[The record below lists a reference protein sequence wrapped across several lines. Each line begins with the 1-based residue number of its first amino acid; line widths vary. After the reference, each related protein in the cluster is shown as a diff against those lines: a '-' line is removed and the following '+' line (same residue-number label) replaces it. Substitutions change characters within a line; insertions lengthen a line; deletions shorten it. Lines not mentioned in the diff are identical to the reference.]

1 MVDNRACVLV
11 TMGMLA
17 CVLGGCAGG
26 GNRLISNRGGDVE
39 SGELVIGDIP
49 RRPELEEYIIGH
61 ADALDVTFFYNQELN
76 QVDLKVR
83 PDGKITLPYLGDV
96 SAAGKPVSVLDSLL
110 TAQYSEILIKPDVTV
125 VVRQYTQQVVYVLGE
140 VGQPGGY
147 PFKNGM
153 TLLDFLAVGGG
164 PIKSSKKS
172 GVIVIRRVAPDH
184 IVGIQVDLRDL
195 LDRKRFDLDVSLE
208 PFDILYV
215 PKARLSKTQDFAL
228 ALGDILNTPAEV
240 YIKGWYV
247 ANVKILYDFYK
258 KQGSAQQPIQ

>member
-1 MVDNRACVLV
+1 MADSRASVLV
-11 TMGMLA
+11 TVGVLA

-39 SGELVIGDIP
+39 SGELVIDDIP
-49 RRPELEEYIIGH
+49 QRPGPEEYVIGYG
-61 ADALDVTFFYNQELN
+61 DVLDVVFFYNRELN

-83 PDGKITLPYLGDV
+83 PDGKISLPYLGDV
-96 SAAGKPVSVLDSLL
+96 AVAGKPVSALDSVL
-110 TAQYSEILIKPDVTV
+110 TARYSEILMNPNVTV
-125 VVRQYTQQVVYVLGE
+125 LVRNFSPQVVYVLGE
-140 VGQPGGY
+140 VSDHGGY
-147 PFKNGM
+147 PYTKGM
-153 TLLDFLAVGGG
+153 TLLDFLAISGG

-195 LDRKRFDLDVSLE
+195 LDKKRFDLDVSLE

-215 PKARLSKTQDFAL
+215 PKARLSKTQDFVL
-228 ALGDILNTPAEV
+228 ALGDILNTPADL

-247 ANVKILYDFYK
+247 ANVKVLYDFYK
-258 KQGSAQQPIQ
+258 RQGSTQPVR